1 MNALYALPA
10 APRALAA
17 ALAVFTAFATFT
29 FVSAV
34 ADHTYARHGQEVVV
48 ASKHESRSRPERSAE
63 TKSSQ
68 PLPID
73 LAQR

>member
-1 MNALYALPA
+1 MNAFYAYPA

-17 ALAVFTAFATFT
+17 ALAVFTAFATFA
-29 FVSAV
+29 FVSTV

-48 ASKHESRSRPERSAE
+48 ASKHESRSRPERSEE

-68 PLPID
+68 PLQFD
-73 LAQR
+73 LARR